1 MKVRFEG
8 DSDRKHSYSTVYHRP
23 RLLLNFLFIVLF
35 FVGLPLVRAD
45 GLSSN
50 LSSSSEE
57 PTTVTA
63 TTTLVEPG
71 EGSTIVLTTTA
82 SPSSTTSIP
91 STIVLSTETS
101 PVTIP
106 QPFDATNLDT
116 TGSNFT
122 TTTCPQFITSFLSE
136 SSFRNCVPF
145 SLLLYTSSAF
155 ISLTRSVSLC
165 CEYTNSRDHSQ

>member
-1 MKVRFEG
+1 MKVRLNGACARRF
-8 DSDRKHSYSTVYHRP
+8 SYSTVYHRP
-23 RLLLNFLFIVLF
+23 RLLLNFLFVVLF
-35 FVGLPLVRAD
+35 FTLPLVRAD
-45 GLSSN
+45 GSSSS

-63 TTTLVEPG
+63 TTTLVEQG

-82 SPSSTTSIP
+82 TPSSTSLIP
-91 STIVLSTETS
+91 STVVLSTQTS

-106 QPFDATNLDT
+106 QPFDSANLDT

-136 SSFRNCVPF
+136 PSFKNCVPF

-155 ISLTRSVSLC
+155 ISLTRSVSP
-165 CEYTNSRDHSQ
+165 SASIS